1 MSRTD
6 VAGDTG
12 AMDPAELIALGQ
24 RILADAK
31 PSEQIEVVLTH
42 SADTEIR
49 AYDAAVESFVSATS
63 AGVGIRVVDGS
74 RQGFA
79 AVGSLDPDA
88 IGEALAEA
96 RDNASFATV
105 DPFAGLARP
114 DGVAPPT
121 VSLYDERLALV
132 DVATKVE
139 LALALERATLDSDSR
154 ILGVESAEYADS
166 LMTSAIVTTEGIVSH
181 AVESMC
187 SLVSS
192 ALAGDGDEVTTGFGF
207 SIGRSIEELSVA
219 RAAGDA
225 ATKAVRMLGASR
237 ATTGRVTV
245 VLEPWVTAQL
255 LGIIAECFSADAVL
269 KGRSPFADRFGESI
283 GSPLVTLLE
292 DPTDPRAFGATSV
305 DGEGLAT
312 RPVELIRSG
321 VANAWLH
328 DSRTARQMSSVSTG
342 SAVRGGFR
350 STPSPGVQAVRLT
363 GGSGTAAD
371 VLAQVGNGI
380 VVSDVQGLHSG
391 VNPVSGDFST
401 GIEGVRLVNGE
412 LGEPVREVTMA
423 STLQRMLADVVAIA
437 DDTDWCPMDAAG
449 CTVAIADVTVSGA

>member
-1 MSRTD
+1 MSRPE
-6 VAGDTG
+6 A
-12 AMDPAELIALGQ
+12 AAIDPAELIALGQ
-24 RILADAK
+24 RVLADAK

-49 AYDAAVESFVSATS
+49 AYDGAVESFVSATS

-88 IGEALAEA
+88 VREALAEA

-105 DPFAGLARP
+105 DPFAGLALP

-132 DVATKVE
+132 DVAAKVE

-166 LMTSAIVTTEGIVSH
+166 FMTSAIVTTEGIVSH

-225 ATKAVRMLGASR
+225 ATKAVRMLGATR
-237 ATTGRVTV
+237 ASTGRVTV

-255 LGIIAECFSADAVL
+255 LGIIAECFSGDAVL

-312 RPVELIRSG
+312 RPVELIGAG

-328 DSRTARQMSSVSTG
+328 DSRTARQMSSASTG

-350 STPSPGVQAVRLT
+350 STPSPGAQAVRLT
-363 GGSGTAAD
+363 GGAGSAAD